1 MISFSLQLTVWSVC
15 CISNSVVR
23 TMRYSMCEMASEKP
37 KNSSEDVT
45 APERIDARIEE
56 LGDWRGEKLAE
67 LRSLIHDAEPD
78 VQEGWKSKGF
88 PGWSYNGTL
97 LVGDV
102 YKDKVR
108 LTFHSGAALKDPK
121 NIFNADLDGDKRR
134 AIDLFEGNDV
144 DKTAFKAIVRQAVSY
159 NTRQLLAKAKG
170 GMVDGKPVLLSGG
183 NPQIPKSDGD
193 APIRTYIDAIPGWKR
208 ETTRRIDEI
217 IVENV
222 PGVLKAV
229 RWNSPFY
236 GVEGQGWFVSYH
248 MFSRYIKVTFLN
260 GATLQPEPPG
270 SGKDPDARWIDI
282 QEGQLDEAQLANWIR
297 QSSTTLGWD
306 GF

>member
-1 MISFSLQLTVWSVC
+1 MDGMYRGGYSVR
-15 CISNSVVR
+15 R
-23 TMRYSMCEMASEKP
+23 TMRYSRCDMVREKL
-37 KNSSEDVT
+37 KKSTDDVS
-45 APERIDARIEE
+45 APERIDARIAE
-56 LGDWRGEKLAE
+56 LGGWRGEKLAE

-78 VQEGWKSKGF
+78 VAEGWNSSGT
-88 PGWSYNGTL
+88 PVWSYNGIL
-97 LVGDV
+97 LIGDA
-102 YKDKVR
+102 YQDKVK
-108 LTFHSGAALKDPK
+108 LTFRSGAALRDPK
-121 NIFNADLDGDKRR
+121 NVFNAGLDGNKWR
-134 AIDLFEGNDV
+134 AIDLYEGDDV

-159 NTRQLLAKAKG
+159 NTKQLLAKAKG
-170 GMVDGKPVLLSGG
+170 GLVNGKPVLLSGG

-193 APIRTYIDAIPGWKR
+193 APIQTYIGAIPGWKR

-217 IVENV
+217 IVETV

-270 SGKDPDARWIDI
+270 SGKDPDSRWIDI
-282 QEGQLDEAQLANWIR
+282 HEGQLDADQLADWIR
-297 QSSTTLGWD
+297 QSSATPGWD

>member
-1 MISFSLQLTVWSVC
+1 
-15 CISNSVVR
+15 
-23 TMRYSMCEMASEKP
+23 MASTKSKESTQ
-37 KNSSEDVT
+37 NLS
-45 APERIDARIEE
+45 APERIDARIAE

-78 VQEGWKSKGF
+78 VEEGWKWKGT
-88 PGWSYNGTL
+88 PVWSYNGIL
-97 LVGDV
+97 LVGDGF
-102 YKDKVR
+102 KDKVK

-121 NIFNADLDGDKRR
+121 NVFNAGLDGNKWR
-134 AIDLFEGNDV
+134 AIDLFEGDDV
-144 DKTAFKAIVRQAVSY
+144 DKTAFKALVRQAVSY
-159 NTRQLLAKAKG
+159 NTRQLLTKAKG

-193 APIRTYIDAIPGWKR
+193 GPIRTYIDAIPGWKR

-217 IVENV
+217 IVENA

-236 GVEGQGWFVSYH
+236 GIEGRGWFVSYH

-260 GATLQPEPPG
+260 GSTLEPEPPG
-270 SGKDPDARWIDI
+270 SGKDPDGRWIDI
-282 QEGQLDEAQLANWIR
+282 YEGELDEEQLADWIR
-297 QSSTTLGWD
+297 QSAAVPGWD

>member
-1 MISFSLQLTVWSVC
+1 
-15 CISNSVVR
+15 
-23 TMRYSMCEMASEKP
+23 MADSEP
-37 KNSSEDVT
+37 KKSQGDLS
-45 APERIDARIEE
+45 AAERIDARIAE
-56 LGDWRGEKLAE
+56 LGDWRGEKLVE

-78 VQEGWKSKGF
+78 VEEGWKWRGT
-88 PGWSYNGTL
+88 PVWSYNGVL
-97 LVGDV
+97 LVGDGF
-102 YKDKVR
+102 KDKVK
-108 LTFHSGAALKDPK
+108 LTFHNGAMLKDPK
-121 NIFNADLDGDKRR
+121 NVFNAGLDGNKWR
-134 AIDLFEGNDV
+134 AIDLFEGDDV
-144 DKTAFKAIVRQAVSY
+144 DKPAFKAMVRQAVSY
-159 NTRQLLAKAKG
+159 NTRQRLAKAKG

-193 APIRTYIDAIPGWKR
+193 TPIQTYIDAIPGWKR
-208 ETTRRIDEI
+208 ETTRRIDQI

-282 QEGQLDEAQLANWIR
+282 YEGQLDPEQLAHWVR
-297 QSSTTLGWD
+297 QSSATPGWD